1 MGTIRDVSKKTFGA
15 EGGGVETFELV
26 SASSGGGSATEGVA
40 ESAGSDK
47 QLSNE
52 GVSNEGVVAAVVVV
66 SLLLLGAGVGVA
78 VWFILIK
85 TRMKQEKG
93 DSRATVTVVL
103 PSDKYIDS
111 E

>member
-1 MGTIRDVSKKTFGA
+1 M
-15 EGGGVETFELV
+15 
-26 SASSGGGSATEGVA
+26 
-40 ESAGSDK
+40 
-47 QLSNE
+47 
-52 GVSNEGVVAAVVVV
+52 VAAVVVV